1 MPICDFKHVE
11 RKMLKEYTFIFFFF
25 NYQIIYLNKLDHFM
39 SITTLSPY
47 YSKKKKIKC
56 RKMVVNINTNEQ
68 SNLRKVSIH
77 SLKQQK

>member
-11 RKMLKEYTFIFFFF
+11 IKMLKEYTFIFFFF

-47 YSKKKKIKC
+47 YSKKKKKLSVE
-56 RKMVVNINTNEQ
+56 KWW
-68 SNLRKVSIH
+68 
-77 SLKQQK
+77 